1 MMTCFLSRFLGLGRC
16 GLQVLHRRLGHFN
29 HCTLAL
35 ATLDLVCIVCL
46 LHYQLVQHGRDL
58 FFWCEELNQRLVEYL
73 LSGIVLMATVS
84 VLGSCVDGLIFS
96 ALVRREMSRYDM
108 PRQYFEDR
116 YRRFVFMR
124 LVRQLEE
131 ALKVQAKQSEMGQ
144 STMMPLGNM
153 SESQQLIRQAIDE
166 FRTAVRILLWPNRS
180 DLLAEA
186 FVLFHISESQLSDLA
201 LQGYKLNDVEGEDIS
216 NARLTLMLNPPWY

>member
-1 MMTCFLSRFLGLGRC
+1 MMTCILSRCLR
-16 GLQVLHRRLGHFN
+16 VLHRRLGHFN

-58 FFWCEELNQRLVEYL
+58 FFWREELDQRLVEYL
-73 LSGIVLMATVS
+73 LSGIVLMASVS
-84 VLGSCVDGLIFS
+84 VLGSCVDGFIIS
-96 ALVRREMSRYDM
+96 ALVRREMSRYDL
-108 PRQYFEDR
+108 PRQHFEER

-124 LVRQLEE
+124 LVRQLEL
-131 ALKVQAKQSEMGQ
+131 ALKEQTKQSELGQ
-144 STMMPLGNM
+144 MMPLANL
-153 SESQQLIRQAIDE
+153 SEAHQLIREAIDE

-186 FVLFHISESQLSDLA
+186 FVLFHISESQLTDLA
-201 LQGYKLNDVEGEDIS
+201 LQGYKLNDVEGVDMS
-216 NARLTLMLNPPWY
+216 NARLSLMLNPPWY